1 MEKFQN
7 KFRNGTARAPFWDYG
22 WDAAY
27 FITICT
33 HERKCWF
40 GHVLNGK
47 MVLSDIGEIVHHEW
61 LKTFEMRPD
70 MNLMM
75 GEFVVMP
82 NHFHAIIGIG
92 PNEYNSGRRTTMNC
106 GPASNTMNQFGPQSK
121 NLPSIIR
128 GFKMAVTKNARI
140 TNPDFKWQMRYHDH
154 IIRNEKSYHRITK
167 YILDNPGKW
176 GFDSI
181 QN

>member
-1 MEKFQN
+1 
-7 KFRNGTARAPFWDYG
+7 
-22 WDAAY
+22 
-27 FITICT
+27 
-33 HERKCWF
+33 
-40 GHVLNGK
+40 
-47 MVLSDIGEIVHHEW
+47 MVLSEIGKIVKNEW
-61 LKTFEMRPD
+61 KKTFEMRPD

-82 NHFHAIIGIG
+82 NHFHAIIRIG
-92 PNEYNSGRRTTMNC
+92 PYEYNSVCRTPNHC

-128 GFKMAVTKNARI
+128 GFKTAVTKDARI
-140 TNPDFKWQMRYHDH
+140 INPDFKWQMRYHDH

-176 GFDSI
+176 GGDGI
-181 QN
+181 